1 MLLTTTFQLYM
12 YMYDQGQQ
20 IKWYGGAFILT
31 FYMFISNIKILHLNK
46 KYSLGRENFN

>member
-1 MLLTTTFQLYM
+1 M
-12 YMYDQGQQ
+12 
-20 IKWYGGAFILT
+20 IKVNKLNGMEEHKFILT